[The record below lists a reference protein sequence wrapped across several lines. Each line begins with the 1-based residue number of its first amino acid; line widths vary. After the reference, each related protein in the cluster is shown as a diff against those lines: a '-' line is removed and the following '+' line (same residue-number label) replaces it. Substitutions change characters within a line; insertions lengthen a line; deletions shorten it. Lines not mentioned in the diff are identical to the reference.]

1 MPQHFLAV
9 FKDRTAVRHHT
20 IGDFLG
26 LGHKVP
32 SRQQHGET
40 QSSSRA
46 DRSAPWPPPKP
57 PQIKIQKC
65 RAPALTRS
73 ARHHAQPLASKCDLI
88 KAITTSLPSGIAV
101 KSWD

>member
-1 MPQHFLAV
+1 MPQHSLAV
-9 FKDRTAVRHHT
+9 FIDRTAVRHHA

-26 LGHKVP
+26 LGRQVP
-32 SRQQHGET
+32 SRQQHSET
-40 QSSSRA
+40 QADNRA
-46 DRSAPWPPPKP
+46 DGMAPWPPPKL
-57 PQIKIQKC
+57 PQIKTQKC

-88 KAITTSLPSGIAV
+88 KAINTWLPSGIAV